1 MLTRENVALK
11 VESAQQPK
19 QVLKMEVAVL
29 KKLQG
34 KDHVCRFI
42 GCGRNDRFNY
52 VVMQLQGRN
61 LADLRRSQS
70 RGTFTI
76 STTLRLGRQI
86 LESIESIHSVGF
98 LHRDIKPSNFAMG
111 RFPSTCRKC
120 YMLDFGLARQFTNSC
135 GDVRPPRAVAGFR
148 GTVRYAS
155 INAHRNRE
163 QVGSIKERYEHRLM
177 LKHLPPE
184 FSIFLEHIASLDYF
198 TKPDYQLLTSVFDN
212 SIKAFGVIESDP
224 FDWEKTGTDGSLT
237 TTTAS
242 TTPQLHTRLTPA
254 AIGIANAT
262 PIPGD
267 MLRENTDEVFP
278 DEQLSDGENG
288 IPVGVLPDK
297 LPGSL
302 GHPRPQEKDV
312 WEEMDTNRNK
322 IKLGICKA
330 ATEEENSHGQANGIL
345 NAPSLGSPIRVRSEI
360 TQPDRDVPLVRKLR
374 SIHSFELE
382 KRLAL
387 EPKPD
392 TDKFLET
399 CLEKMQ
405 KDPSAGKESTL
416 PALLHKPCVPA
427 VSRADHIWHYDE
439 EYLPDASKPASA
451 NTPEQADG
459 GGSNGFVAV
468 NLSSCK
474 QEVDSKE
481 WVIVDKEQDLQDFRT
496 NEALGHKTT
505 GSPSD
510 EEPEVLQVLEESPQD
525 EKLQLGPWA
534 ENDHLKK
541 ETSGVVF
548 VLSGECP
555 ATAASEQYTDRLE
568 LQAGAASQFI
578 TVTPTSPM
586 EAQAEGPLTA
596 ITIPRPSVASTQ
608 STSGSF
614 HYGQQPEKKDLH
626 TIEPTVE
633 LYSPRENFSGLVVIE
648 GEPPSG
654 GSRTD
659 LGLQIDHIGHDM
671 LPNIREY
678 DRSQDLG
685 PKDLPDHNR
694 LAVRE
699 FEGLPRELEEKS
711 ILVGSDNEEEKLSK
725 GQHYIEISP
734 LPGDLV
740 TMERDHS
747 ATSEPLDVTKTQ
759 TFSVVPNQDK
769 NHEIMK
775 LLAVGP
781 SEVSPRVIDPY
792 VEEQIGQVAAMQKSK
807 ISKEDDIRGEDLP
820 NHSGDLSTFLHQEG
834 KREKIAPR
842 NGELFNP
849 VSENE
854 HCPPSRKDV
863 VRSSFVTRHSR
874 IPVLAQEI
882 DSTFDSSSPVSAK
895 EKLLQKKACQPDLV
909 KLLVEKRQLRSL
921 LGDLSS
927 ASDKL
932 LEERLATVPAPFSEE
947 EVFTPFSRLAAE
959 SHLSRSAEDS
969 FLAPII
975 SQSRKSKIPR
985 PVSWVNTD
993 QVNSSTPSQF
1003 LPRPPPGKP
1012 PMRPGVEAR
1021 LRRYKVLG
1029 SSNSDS
1035 DLFSR
1040 LAQIL
1045 QNGSQ
1050 KPRSTTQCKS
1060 PGTPHNP
1067 KTPPKSPVVPRRSPS
1082 ASPRSSSLPRT
1093 SSSSPS
1099 RAGRPHH
1106 DQRSSSPHLGRSKSP
1121 PSHSGSS
1128 SSRRSCQ
1135 QEHCKPSKNGL
1146 KGSGSFHHH
1155 SASAKAPPGKRCR
1168 SLQEEREMLR
1178 KERSKQ
1184 LQQSPTP
1191 ACPTLESGSPHPSRT
1206 GHLTA
1211 EPADPA
1217 RVSSRQRLEL
1227 VALVYSSCIAE
1238 NLVPNLF
1245 LELFFV
1251 LQLLT
1256 ARRMVAAKDSDLEP
1270 TPGAVDSLESP
1281 LFQSVHDCVFFA
1293 VQVLEH
1299 QFHVLSHLDKGTLKL
1314 LTENER
1320 LLCFSPALQGRLR
1333 AAYEGSVAKVVSL
1346 AMPPSAQAVSFQ
1358 PETDNRANFSSDRAF
1373 HTFKKQRD
1381 VFYEVLREWEDRH
1394 EEPGWDFEKGLGSR
1408 IRAMMGQLSA
1418 ACSHSHFVRLF
1429 QKQLLQ
1435 MCQSPGGAGGTVLGE
1450 APDVLNM
1457 LGADKLGRLRRL
1469 QERLVAPQS
1478 SGGPCPPP
1486 TFPGCQGFFRD
1497 FILSASSFQFN
1508 QHLMD
1513 SLSLKIR
1520 ELNSLALPQPEP
1532 SDEDGES
1539 DVDWQGE
1546 RRQFA
1551 MVLLSLRLLAKFLG
1565 FVTFLP
1571 YRGPEPPP
1579 TRELQDSILSLRSQ
1593 VPPVLDVRALL
1604 QQGLRARRAVLTVPW
1619 LVEFLSLADHIVPM
1633 LDYYRSVFTLLLHL
1647 HRSLVLS
1654 KESEGEMCFLNKLLL
1669 LAVLGWLFQIPTV
1682 PEDLFF
1688 LEEGQLDVFEVD
1700 TVASEHGL
1708 DSMPVV
1714 DQHLLYTCCP
1724 YIGELRKLLASWVSG
1739 SSGRSGGFVR
1749 KITPTTTTGLGAQP
1763 PQTTQGLQAQLAQ
1776 AFFHNQPPSLRR
1788 TVEFVAERIGS
1799 NCVKHIKAT
1808 LVAELVRQA
1817 ESLLQ
1822 EQLVTQ
1828 GQEGGD
1834 PAQLLEILCS
1844 QLCPHGAEALTQG
1857 REFCQKKSPG
1867 AVRALLPE
1875 ETPAAVLSSAENIAV
1890 GLATEKACAWLS
1902 ANITA
1907 LIRREVKAAVSRTL
1921 RAQGP
1926 EPAARGERRG
1936 CSRACEHH
1944 APLPS
1949 HLISEI
1955 KDVLSLAV
1963 GPRDPEEG
1971 VAPEYLEQLL
1981 GQLGQMLR
1989 CRQFLCPPAEQH
2001 LAKCSVELASLLV
2014 ADQIPILGPPAQHQ
2028 LERGQ
2033 ARRLLLML
2041 LSLWKDDFQ
2050 VPVPLQLLLRPR
2062 NVGLLADTR
2071 PREWDLLLFLLREL
2085 VEKGLMRRMEIEA
2098 CLGNLHET
2106 QWPGDFSEELATLF
2120 NLFLA
2125 EPHVP
2130 EPQLRACELVQPNRG
2145 TVLAQS

>member
-1 MLTRENVALK
+1 MSGGGEQPDILSVGILVKERWKVLRKIGGGGFGEIYDALDMLTRENVALK

-163 QVGSIKERYEHRLM
+163 MGRHDDLWSLFYMLVEFVVGQLPWRKIKDKEQVGSIKERYDHRLM

-184 FSIFLEHIASLDYF
+184 FSIFLDHISSLDYF

-212 SIKAFGVIESDP
+212 SIKTFGVIESDP

-237 TTTAS
+237 TTTTSA
-242 TTPQLHTRLTPA
+242 TPQLHTRLTPA

-267 MLRENTDEVFP
+267 LLRENTDEVFP

-288 IPVGVLPDK
+288 IPVGVSPDK

-312 WEEMDTNRNK
+312 WEEMDANRNK

-330 ATEEENSHGQANGIL
+330 ATEEENSHGQVNGIL

-382 KRLAL
+382 KRLTL

-405 KDPSAGKESTL
+405 KDSSAGKESIL

-427 VSRADHIWHYDE
+427 VSRTDHIWHYDE
-439 EYLPDASKPASA
+439 EYLPDASRPASA

-459 GGSNGFVAV
+459 GASNGFIAV

-481 WVIVDKEQDLQDFRT
+481 WVIVDKEQDLRDFRT

-525 EKLQLGPWA
+525 EKLLLGPWA
-534 ENDHLKK
+534 ESDHLKK
-541 ETSGVVF
+541 ETSGVVLA
-548 VLSGECP
+548 LSGECP
-555 ATAASEQYTDRLE
+555 ATAAPEQYTDRLE
-568 LQAGAASQFI
+568 LQAGAASHFI
-578 TVTPTSPM
+578 AVTPTSPM

-614 HYGQQPEKKDLH
+614 HYGQQPERRDLQPV
-626 TIEPTVE
+626 EPTVE
-633 LYSPRENFSGLVVIE
+633 LYSPRENFSGLVVTE

-659 LGLQIDHIGHDM
+659 LGLQIDHIGHDL
-671 LPNIREY
+671 LPSIRESNK
-678 DRSQDLG
+678 SQDLE
-685 PKDLPDHNR
+685 PKDLADHNR

-699 FEGLPRELEEKS
+699 FESLPRETEEKS
-711 ILVGSDNEEEKLSK
+711 ILLGSDNEDEKLSK
-725 GQHYIEISP
+725 GQHYIEIAS

-740 TMERDHS
+740 TAERDHS
-747 ATSEPLDVTKTQ
+747 ATTEPLDVTKTQ

-775 LLAVGP
+775 LLAVGT
-781 SEVSPRVIDPY
+781 SEISPRVIDSH
-792 VEEQIGQVAAMQKSK
+792 VEGQIGQVAAMQKSK
-807 ISKEDDIRGEDLP
+807 LSKDDDIRSEDLP
-820 NHSGDLSTFLHQEG
+820 GHQGDLSTFLHQEG

-842 NGELFNP
+842 NGELFHC
-849 VSENE
+849 VSESE

-863 VRSSFVTRHSR
+863 VKSSFVTRHSR

-882 DSTFDSSSPVSAK
+882 DSTFESSSPVSAK
-895 EKLLQKKACQPDLV
+895 EKLLQKKAYQPDLV
-909 KLLVEKRQLRSL
+909 RLLVEKRQLKSF

-932 LEERLATVPAPFSEE
+932 LEERLASVPAPFSEE
-947 EVFTPFSRLAAE
+947 EVFTPFSRLAVD

-969 FLAPII
+969 FLSPII

-993 QVNSSTPSQF
+993 QVSTATSAQF

-1012 PMRPGVEAR
+1012 PTRPGVEAR

-1045 QNGSQ
+1045 QNGTQ

-1060 PGTPHNP
+1060 PGSPHNP

-1146 KGSGSFHHH
+1146 KGSSSLHHH
-1155 SASAKAPPGKRCR
+1155 SAGSKAPPGK
-1168 SLQEEREMLR
+1168 
-1178 KERSKQ
+1178 SKSATK
-1184 LQQSPTP
+1184 L
-1191 ACPTLESGSPHPSRT
+1191 SR
-1206 GHLTA
+1206 
-1211 EPADPA
+1211 
-1217 RVSSRQRLEL
+1217 
-1227 VALVYSSCIAE
+1227 
-1238 NLVPNLF
+1238 
-1245 LELFFV
+1245 
-1251 LQLLT
+1251 
-1256 ARRMVAAKDSDLEP
+1256 
-1270 TPGAVDSLESP
+1270 
-1281 LFQSVHDCVFFA
+1281 
-1293 VQVLEH
+1293 
-1299 QFHVLSHLDKGTLKL
+1299 
-1314 LTENER
+1314 
-1320 LLCFSPALQGRLR
+1320 
-1333 AAYEGSVAKVVSL
+1333 
-1346 AMPPSAQAVSFQ
+1346 
-1358 PETDNRANFSSDRAF
+1358 
-1373 HTFKKQRD
+1373 
-1381 VFYEVLREWEDRH
+1381 
-1394 EEPGWDFEKGLGSR
+1394 
-1408 IRAMMGQLSA
+1408 
-1418 ACSHSHFVRLF
+1418 
-1429 QKQLLQ
+1429 
-1435 MCQSPGGAGGTVLGE
+1435 
-1450 APDVLNM
+1450 
-1457 LGADKLGRLRRL
+1457 
-1469 QERLVAPQS
+1469 
-1478 SGGPCPPP
+1478 
-1486 TFPGCQGFFRD
+1486 
-1497 FILSASSFQFN
+1497 
-1508 QHLMD
+1508 
-1513 SLSLKIR
+1513 
-1520 ELNSLALPQPEP
+1520 
-1532 SDEDGES
+1532 
-1539 DVDWQGE
+1539 
-1546 RRQFA
+1546 
-1551 MVLLSLRLLAKFLG
+1551 
-1565 FVTFLP
+1565 
-1571 YRGPEPPP
+1571 
-1579 TRELQDSILSLRSQ
+1579 
-1593 VPPVLDVRALL
+1593 
-1604 QQGLRARRAVLTVPW
+1604 
-1619 LVEFLSLADHIVPM
+1619 
-1633 LDYYRSVFTLLLHL
+1633 
-1647 HRSLVLS
+1647 
-1654 KESEGEMCFLNKLLL
+1654 
-1669 LAVLGWLFQIPTV
+1669 
-1682 PEDLFF
+1682 
-1688 LEEGQLDVFEVD
+1688 
-1700 TVASEHGL
+1700 
-1708 DSMPVV
+1708 
-1714 DQHLLYTCCP
+1714 
-1724 YIGELRKLLASWVSG
+1724 
-1739 SSGRSGGFVR
+1739 
-1749 KITPTTTTGLGAQP
+1749 
-1763 PQTTQGLQAQLAQ
+1763 
-1776 AFFHNQPPSLRR
+1776 
-1788 TVEFVAERIGS
+1788 
-1799 NCVKHIKAT
+1799 
-1808 LVAELVRQA
+1808 
-1817 ESLLQ
+1817 
-1822 EQLVTQ
+1822 
-1828 GQEGGD
+1828 
-1834 PAQLLEILCS
+1834 
-1844 QLCPHGAEALTQG
+1844 
-1857 REFCQKKSPG
+1857 
-1867 AVRALLPE
+1867 
-1875 ETPAAVLSSAENIAV
+1875 
-1890 GLATEKACAWLS
+1890 
-1902 ANITA
+1902 
-1907 LIRREVKAAVSRTL
+1907 
-1921 RAQGP
+1921 
-1926 EPAARGERRG
+1926 
-1936 CSRACEHH
+1936 
-1944 APLPS
+1944 
-1949 HLISEI
+1949 
-1955 KDVLSLAV
+1955 
-1963 GPRDPEEG
+1963 
-1971 VAPEYLEQLL
+1971 
-1981 GQLGQMLR
+1981 
-1989 CRQFLCPPAEQH
+1989 
-2001 LAKCSVELASLLV
+2001 
-2014 ADQIPILGPPAQHQ
+2014 
-2028 LERGQ
+2028 
-2033 ARRLLLML
+2033 
-2041 LSLWKDDFQ
+2041 
-2050 VPVPLQLLLRPR
+2050 
-2062 NVGLLADTR
+2062 
-2071 PREWDLLLFLLREL
+2071 
-2085 VEKGLMRRMEIEA
+2085 
-2098 CLGNLHET
+2098 
-2106 QWPGDFSEELATLF
+2106 
-2120 NLFLA
+2120 
-2125 EPHVP
+2125 
-2130 EPQLRACELVQPNRG
+2130 
-2145 TVLAQS
+2145 